1 MENLIAE
8 QAGLDEV
15 NQRTMVGRLGLSLM
29 ALI

>member
-15 NQRTMVGRLGLSLM
+15 NQRVNSALGLSLM